1 MRIILRCKEQLDAA
15 KSKLWPKILLDKE
28 LSPNDIAI
36 DIAYIEERFD
46 KFLDSEEVKMFVLA
60 HVIAD
65 SVVYEKE
72 TENALIFASNIAF
85 KIDEIK
91 EGIELKIQEYV
102 KKYSRYVDFVCNA
115 YKENKVFTGE
125 SNLLNLTVFKPYLL
139 LLKLYLA
146 LIENSLS
153 KGLSS
158 RKAVENAMELLKV
171 TSTSYLSKWCAPKR
185 LEDEYLDLVV
195 VYKNFIETYIE
206 EAKRETYFSAVKTL
220 ADYIKETNS

>member
-1 MRIILRCKEQLDAA
+1 MRIIMRCKEQLDAA
-15 KSKLWPKILLDKE
+15 KSKMWPKILLDKE

-36 DIAYIEERFD
+36 DMSYIDERFD

-125 SNLLNLTVFKPYLL
+125 SNLLNLTVFKPYVL
-139 LLKLYLA
+139 LLKLYLS

-153 KGLSS
+153 KGLSF
-158 RKAVENAMELLKV
+158 RKAVENAIELLKV
-171 TSTSYLSKWCAPKR
+171 TSASYLSERCTQR
-185 LEDEYLDLVV
+185 HLEGEDFDLTV

-206 EAKRETYFSAVKTL
+206 EAKRETYFSAVKAL
-220 ADYIKETNS
+220 AEYIEEQNN